1 MQSSKHKFLK
11 PLVSGMLTLAL
22 VLTCFSSNL
31 MTVGAASYR
40 DKINDLESKQ
50 QKVKEQIDS
59 LKSDISDQEAL
70 KSALQEDID
79 NVQAQIDI
87 YNDQLTEV
95 ESRLADIE
103 VQKAQKQADLEST
116 KQTFMTRLRA
126 MYVSGDNSMLN
137 VLLSANDFGD
147 FLYRDQ
153 LLSSV
158 TDHDNAIMEQLKSDI
173 SAVEELENQANAEKE
188 EISAIKAE
196 VDAKRQE
203 LGDRMKELNS
213 VISDLEG
220 QKSGLEDQ
228 LAEYSAAIDEFEAKI
243 QAEAAAAAAAANNN
257 KNNNSNSGSNS
268 SGSVISKPN
277 SSGWVWP
284 CPGFYYIS
292 SYVGPRWGRTHNGL
306 DIAGSNIYGQPIV
319 AARAGTVIDAGW
331 NSGGYGN
338 YVMINHGDGFIT
350 IYGHMS
356 SVASYTGQSVSAG
369 QVIGYVGNTGR
380 STGPHLHFEVRLNGS
395 VEDPL
400 DFVSR

>member
-1 MQSSKHKFLK
+1 MQSSKFNSNKSK
-11 PLVSGMLTLAL
+11 LVKTVVSFVVTLSL
-22 VLTCFSSNL
+22 VLTCFSANL
-31 MTVGAASYR
+31 LSAGAASYR
-40 DKINDLESKQ
+40 EKINELESKQ
-50 QKVKEQIDS
+50 AKVKEQINS
-59 LKSDISDQEAL
+59 LKSDIGDQEKL
-70 KSALQEDID
+70 KDALQDEID
-79 NVQAQIDI
+79 TVQAQIDV
-87 YNDQLTEV
+87 YNGQLTEV
-95 ESRLADIE
+95 ENRLSEIE
-103 VQKAQKQADLEST
+103 AQKEQKQNDLENT

-158 TDHDNAIMEQLKSDI
+158 TDHDNAIMEQLKADI
-173 SAVEELENQANAEKE
+173 KAVEELETQANEEKQ
-188 EISAIKAE
+188 EIQSIKSE
-196 VDAKRQE
+196 VDAKRAE
-203 LGDRMKELNS
+203 LGDRMKEMNA
-213 VISDLEG
+213 VISELEG

-228 LAEYSAAIDEFEAKI
+228 LDEYAAAIDEFEAKI
-243 QAEAAAAAAAANNN
+243 QAEAAAAA
-257 KNNNSNSGSNS
+257 KNNNSSASQSPSYSG
-268 SGSVISKPN
+268 GAKPN
-277 SSGWVWP
+277 AGGWVWP

-306 DIAGSNIYGQPIV
+306 DIAGGSIYGKPIV

-356 SVASYTGQSVSAG
+356 SVAAYNGQSVSAG
-369 QVIGYVGNTGR
+369 QVIGYVGNSGR

-400 DFVSR
+400 DYVSR

>member
-1 MQSSKHKFLK
+1 MQSSKLNSNKSK
-11 PLVSGMLTLAL
+11 LVKTVISFVVTLSL
-22 VLTCFSSNL
+22 VLTCFSANL
-31 MTVGAASYR
+31 LSAGAASYR
-40 DKINDLESKQ
+40 EKINELESKQ
-50 QKVKEQIDS
+50 AKVKEQINS
-59 LKSDISDQEAL
+59 LKSDIGDQEKL
-70 KSALQEDID
+70 KDALQDEI
-79 NVQAQIDI
+79 NTVQAQIDV
-87 YNDQLTEV
+87 YNGQLTEV
-95 ESRLADIE
+95 ENRLSEIE
-103 VQKAQKQADLEST
+103 AQKEQKQNDLENT

-158 TDHDNAIMEQLKSDI
+158 TDHDNAIMEQLKADI
-173 SAVEELENQANAEKE
+173 KAVEELEAQANEEKQ
-188 EISAIKAE
+188 EIQSIKSE
-196 VDAKRQE
+196 VDAKRAE
-203 LGDRMKELNS
+203 LGDRMKEMNA
-213 VISDLEG
+213 VISELEG

-228 LAEYSAAIDEFEAKI
+228 LDEYAAAIDEFEAKI
-243 QAEAAAAAAAANNN
+243 QAEAAAAA
-257 KNNNSNSGSNS
+257 KNNNSSASQSPSYSG
-268 SGSVISKPN
+268 GAKPN
-277 SSGWVWP
+277 AGGWVWP

-306 DIAGSNIYGQPIV
+306 DIAGGSIYGKPIV

-356 SVASYTGQSVSAG
+356 SVAAYNGQSVSAG
-369 QVIGYVGNTGR
+369 QVIGYVGNSGR

-400 DFVSR
+400 DYVSR

>member
-1 MQSSKHKFLK
+1 MQSSKLNSNKSK
-11 PLVSGMLTLAL
+11 LVKTVVSFVVTLSL
-22 VLTCFSSNL
+22 VLSCFSANL
-31 MTVGAASYR
+31 LSAGAASYR
-40 DKINDLESKQ
+40 EKINELESKQ
-50 QKVKEQIDS
+50 AKVKEQISS
-59 LKSDISDQEAL
+59 LKSDISDQEKL
-70 KSALQEDID
+70 KDALQDEID
-79 NVQAQIDI
+79 TVQAQIDV
-87 YNDQLTEV
+87 YNGQLTEV
-95 ESRLADIE
+95 ENRLSEIE
-103 VQKAQKQADLEST
+103 AQKEQKQNDLENT

-158 TDHDNAIMEQLKSDI
+158 TDHDNAIMEQLKADI
-173 SAVEELENQANAEKE
+173 KAVEELETQANEEKQ
-188 EISAIKAE
+188 EIQSIKSE
-196 VDAKRQE
+196 VDAKRAE
-203 LGDRMKELNS
+203 LGDRMKEMDA
-213 VISDLEG
+213 VISELEG

-228 LAEYSAAIDEFEAKI
+228 LDEYAAAIDEFEAKI
-243 QAEAAAAAAAANNN
+243 QAEAAAAA
-257 KNNNSNSGSNS
+257 KKNS
-268 SGSVISKPN
+268 SSASQSPSYSGGAKPN
-277 SSGWVWP
+277 AGGWVWP

-306 DIAGSNIYGQPIV
+306 DIAGGSIYGKPIV

-356 SVASYTGQSVSAG
+356 SVAASNGQSVSAG
-369 QVIGYVGNTGR
+369 QVIGYVGNSGR

-400 DFVSR
+400 DYVSR

>member
-1 MQSSKHKFLK
+1 MQSSKLNSNKSK
-11 PLVSGMLTLAL
+11 LVKTVVSFVVTLSL
-22 VLTCFSSNL
+22 VLTCFSANL
-31 MTVGAASYR
+31 LSAGAASYR
-40 DKINDLESKQ
+40 EKINELESKQ
-50 QKVKEQIDS
+50 AKVKEQINS
-59 LKSDISDQEAL
+59 LKSDIGDQEKL
-70 KSALQEDID
+70 KDALQDEI
-79 NVQAQIDI
+79 NTVQAQIDV
-87 YNDQLTEV
+87 YNGQLTEV
-95 ESRLADIE
+95 ENRLSEIE
-103 VQKAQKQADLEST
+103 AQKEQKQNDLENT
-116 KQTFMTRLRA
+116 KQTFLTRLRA

-158 TDHDNAIMEQLKSDI
+158 TDHDNAIMEQLKADI
-173 SAVEELENQANAEKE
+173 KAVEELETQANEEKQ
-188 EISAIKAE
+188 EIQSIKSE
-196 VDAKRQE
+196 VDAKRAE
-203 LGDRMKELNS
+203 LGDRMKEMNA
-213 VISDLEG
+213 VISELEG

-228 LAEYSAAIDEFEAKI
+228 LDEYAAAIDEFEAKI
-243 QAEAAAAAAAANNN
+243 QAEAAAAA
-257 KNNNSNSGSNS
+257 KNNNSSASQSPSYSG
-268 SGSVISKPN
+268 GAKPN
-277 SSGWVWP
+277 AGGWVWP

-306 DIAGSNIYGQPIV
+306 DIAGGSIYGKPIV

-356 SVASYTGQSVSAG
+356 SVAAYNGQSVSAG
-369 QVIGYVGNTGR
+369 QVIGYVGNSGR

-400 DFVSR
+400 DYVSR

>member
-1 MQSSKHKFLK
+1 MQSSKLNSNKSK
-11 PLVSGMLTLAL
+11 LVKTVVSLVVTLSL
-22 VLTCFSSNL
+22 VLTCFSANFLSA
-31 MTVGAASYR
+31 GAASYR
-40 DKINDLESKQ
+40 EKINELESKQ
-50 QKVKEQIDS
+50 AKVKEQINS
-59 LKSDISDQEAL
+59 LKSDIGDQEKL
-70 KSALQEDID
+70 KDALQDEID
-79 NVQAQIDI
+79 TVQAQIDV
-87 YNDQLTEV
+87 YNGQLTEV
-95 ESRLADIE
+95 ENRLSEIE
-103 VQKAQKQADLEST
+103 AQKEQKQNDLENT

-158 TDHDNAIMEQLKSDI
+158 TDHDNAIMEQLKADI
-173 SAVEELENQANAEKE
+173 KAVEELETQANEEKQ
-188 EISAIKAE
+188 EIQSIKSE
-196 VDAKRQE
+196 VDAKRAE
-203 LGDRMKELNS
+203 LGDRMKEMNA
-213 VISDLEG
+213 VISELEG

-228 LAEYSAAIDEFEAKI
+228 LDEYAAAIDEFEAKI
-243 QAEAAAAAAAANNN
+243 QAEAAAAA
-257 KNNNSNSGSNS
+257 KNNNSSASQSPSYSG
-268 SGSVISKPN
+268 GAKPN
-277 SSGWVWP
+277 AGGWVWP

-306 DIAGSNIYGQPIV
+306 DIAGGSIYGKPIV

-356 SVASYTGQSVSAG
+356 SVAAYNGQSVSAG
-369 QVIGYVGNTGR
+369 QVIGYVGNSGR

-400 DFVSR
+400 DYVSR

>member
-1 MQSSKHKFLK
+1 MQSSKLNSNKSK
-11 PLVSGMLTLAL
+11 LVKTVVSFVVTLSLA
-22 VLTCFSSNL
+22 LTCFSANL
-31 MTVGAASYR
+31 LSAGAASYR
-40 DKINDLESKQ
+40 EKINELESKQ
-50 QKVKEQIDS
+50 AKVKEQISS
-59 LKSDISDQEAL
+59 LKSDISDQEKL
-70 KSALQEDID
+70 KDALQDEID
-79 NVQAQIDI
+79 TVQAQIDV
-87 YNDQLTEV
+87 YNGQLTEV
-95 ESRLADIE
+95 ENRLSEIE
-103 VQKAQKQADLEST
+103 AQKEQKQNDLENT

-158 TDHDNAIMEQLKSDI
+158 TDHDNAIMEQLKADI
-173 SAVEELENQANAEKE
+173 KAVEELETQANEEKQ
-188 EISAIKAE
+188 EIQSIKSE
-196 VDAKRQE
+196 VDAKRAE
-203 LGDRMKELNS
+203 LGDRMKEMNA
-213 VISDLEG
+213 VISELEG

-228 LAEYSAAIDEFEAKI
+228 LDEYAAAIDEFEAKI
-243 QAEAAAAAAAANNN
+243 QAEAAAAA
-257 KNNNSNSGSNS
+257 KKNS
-268 SGSVISKPN
+268 SSASQSPSYSGGAKPN
-277 SSGWVWP
+277 AGGWVWP

-306 DIAGSNIYGQPIV
+306 DIAGGSIYGKPIV

-356 SVASYTGQSVSAG
+356 SVAASNGQSVSAG
-369 QVIGYVGNTGR
+369 QVIGYVGNSGR

-400 DFVSR
+400 DYVSR

>member
-1 MQSSKHKFLK
+1 MQSSKLNSNKSK
-11 PLVSGMLTLAL
+11 LVKTVVSFVVTLSL
-22 VLTCFSSNL
+22 VLTCFSANFLSA
-31 MTVGAASYR
+31 GAASYR
-40 DKINDLESKQ
+40 EKINELESKQ
-50 QKVKEQIDS
+50 AKVKEQISS
-59 LKSDISDQEAL
+59 LKSDISDQEKL
-70 KSALQEDID
+70 KDALQDEID
-79 NVQAQIDI
+79 TVQAQIDV
-87 YNDQLTEV
+87 YNGQLTEV
-95 ESRLADIE
+95 ENRLSEIE
-103 VQKAQKQADLEST
+103 AQKEQKQNDLENT

-158 TDHDNAIMEQLKSDI
+158 TDHDNAIMEQLKADI
-173 SAVEELENQANAEKE
+173 KAVEELETQANEEKQ
-188 EISAIKAE
+188 EIQSIKSE
-196 VDAKRQE
+196 VDAKRAE
-203 LGDRMKELNS
+203 LGDRMKEMNA
-213 VISDLEG
+213 VISELEG

-228 LAEYSAAIDEFEAKI
+228 LDEYAAAIDEFEAKI
-243 QAEAAAAAAAANNN
+243 QAEAAAAA
-257 KNNNSNSGSNS
+257 KNNNSSASQSPSYSG
-268 SGSVISKPN
+268 GAKPN
-277 SSGWVWP
+277 AGGWVWP

-306 DIAGSNIYGQPIV
+306 DIAGGSIYGKPIV

-338 YVMINHGDGFIT
+338 YVMINQGDGFIT

-356 SVASYTGQSVSAG
+356 SVAASNGQSVSAG
-369 QVIGYVGNTGR
+369 QVIGYVGNSGR

-400 DFVSR
+400 DYVSR

>member
-1 MQSSKHKFLK
+1 MQSSKLNSNKSK
-11 PLVSGMLTLAL
+11 LVKTVVSFVVTLSL
-22 VLTCFSSNL
+22 VLTCFSANL
-31 MTVGAASYR
+31 LSAGAASYR
-40 DKINDLESKQ
+40 EKINELESKQ
-50 QKVKEQIDS
+50 AKVKEQISS
-59 LKSDISDQEAL
+59 LKSDISDQEKL
-70 KSALQEDID
+70 KDALQDEID
-79 NVQAQIDI
+79 TVQAQIDV
-87 YNDQLTEV
+87 YNGQLTEV
-95 ESRLADIE
+95 ENRLSEIE
-103 VQKAQKQADLEST
+103 AQKEQKQNDLENT

-158 TDHDNAIMEQLKSDI
+158 TDHDNAIMEQLKADI
-173 SAVEELENQANAEKE
+173 KAVEELETQANEEKQ
-188 EISAIKAE
+188 EIQSIKSE
-196 VDAKRQE
+196 VDAKRAE
-203 LGDRMKELNS
+203 LGDRMKEMNA
-213 VISDLEG
+213 VISELEG

-228 LAEYSAAIDEFEAKI
+228 LDEYAAAIDEFEAKI
-243 QAEAAAAAAAANNN
+243 QAEAAAVA
-257 KNNNSNSGSNS
+257 KKNS
-268 SGSVISKPN
+268 SSASQSPSYSGGAKPN
-277 SSGWVWP
+277 AGGWVWP

-306 DIAGSNIYGQPIV
+306 DIAGGSIYGKPIV

-356 SVASYTGQSVSAG
+356 SVAASNGQSVSAG
-369 QVIGYVGNTGR
+369 QVIGYVGNSGR

-400 DFVSR
+400 DYVSR

>member
-1 MQSSKHKFLK
+1 MQSSKLNSNKSK
-11 PLVSGMLTLAL
+11 LVKTVVSFVVTLSL
-22 VLTCFSSNL
+22 VLTCFSANL
-31 MTVGAASYR
+31 LSAGAASYR
-40 DKINDLESKQ
+40 EKINELESKQ
-50 QKVKEQIDS
+50 AKVKEQINS
-59 LKSDISDQEAL
+59 LKSDIGDQEKL
-70 KSALQEDID
+70 KDALQDEI
-79 NVQAQIDI
+79 NTVQAQIDV
-87 YNDQLTEV
+87 YNGQLTEV
-95 ESRLADIE
+95 ENRLSEIE
-103 VQKAQKQADLEST
+103 AQKEQKQNDLENT

-158 TDHDNAIMEQLKSDI
+158 TDHDNAIMEQLKADI
-173 SAVEELENQANAEKE
+173 KAVEELEAQANEEKQ
-188 EISAIKAE
+188 EIQSIKSE
-196 VDAKRQE
+196 VDAKRAE
-203 LGDRMKELNS
+203 LGDRMKEMNA
-213 VISDLEG
+213 VISELEG

-228 LAEYSAAIDEFEAKI
+228 LDEYAAAIDEFEAKI
-243 QAEAAAAAAAANNN
+243 QAEAAAAA
-257 KNNNSNSGSNS
+257 KNNNSSASQSPSYSG
-268 SGSVISKPN
+268 GAKPN
-277 SSGWVWP
+277 AGGWVWP

-306 DIAGSNIYGQPIV
+306 DIAGGSIYGKPIV

-356 SVASYTGQSVSAG
+356 SVAAYNGQSVSAG
-369 QVIGYVGNTGR
+369 QVIGYVGNSGR

-400 DFVSR
+400 DYVSR

>member
-1 MQSSKHKFLK
+1 MQSSKLNSNKSK
-11 PLVSGMLTLAL
+11 LVKTVVSFVVTLSL
-22 VLTCFSSNL
+22 VLTCFSANL
-31 MTVGAASYR
+31 LSAGAASYR
-40 DKINDLESKQ
+40 EKINELESKQ
-50 QKVKEQIDS
+50 AKVKEQISS
-59 LKSDISDQEAL
+59 LKSDISDQEKL
-70 KSALQEDID
+70 KDALQDEID
-79 NVQAQIDI
+79 TVQAQIDV
-87 YNDQLTEV
+87 YNGQLTEV
-95 ESRLADIE
+95 ENRLSEIE
-103 VQKAQKQADLEST
+103 AQKEQKQNDLENT

-158 TDHDNAIMEQLKSDI
+158 TDHDNAIMEQLKADI
-173 SAVEELENQANAEKE
+173 KAVEELETQANEEKQ
-188 EISAIKAE
+188 EIQSIKSE
-196 VDAKRQE
+196 VDAKRAE
-203 LGDRMKELNS
+203 LGDRMKEMNA
-213 VISDLEG
+213 VISELEG
-220 QKSGLEDQ
+220 QKLGLEDQ
-228 LAEYSAAIDEFEAKI
+228 LDEYAAAIDEFEAKI
-243 QAEAAAAAAAANNN
+243 QAEAAAA
-257 KNNNSNSGSNS
+257 KKNS
-268 SGSVISKPN
+268 SSASQSPSYSGGAKPN
-277 SSGWVWP
+277 AGGWVWP

-306 DIAGSNIYGQPIV
+306 DIAGGSIYGKPIV

-356 SVASYTGQSVSAG
+356 SVAASNGQSVSAG
-369 QVIGYVGNTGR
+369 QVIGYVGNSGR

-400 DFVSR
+400 DYVSR

>member
-1 MQSSKHKFLK
+1 MQSSKLNSNKSK
-11 PLVSGMLTLAL
+11 LVKTVVSFVVTLSL
-22 VLTCFSSNL
+22 VLTCFSANL
-31 MTVGAASYR
+31 LSAGAASYR
-40 DKINDLESKQ
+40 EKINELESKQ
-50 QKVKEQIDS
+50 AKVKEQISS
-59 LKSDISDQEAL
+59 LKSDISDQEKL
-70 KSALQEDID
+70 KDALQDEID
-79 NVQAQIDI
+79 TVQAQIDV
-87 YNDQLTEV
+87 YNGQLTEV
-95 ESRLADIE
+95 ENRLSEIE
-103 VQKAQKQADLEST
+103 AQKEQKQNDLENT

-158 TDHDNAIMEQLKSDI
+158 TDHDNAIMEQLKADI
-173 SAVEELENQANAEKE
+173 KAVEELETQANEEKQ
-188 EISAIKAE
+188 EIQSIKSE
-196 VDAKRQE
+196 VDAKRAE
-203 LGDRMKELNS
+203 LGDRMKEMDA
-213 VISDLEG
+213 VISELEG

-228 LAEYSAAIDEFEAKI
+228 LDEYAAAIDEFEAKI
-243 QAEAAAAAAAANNN
+243 QAEAAAAA
-257 KNNNSNSGSNS
+257 KKNS
-268 SGSVISKPN
+268 SSASQSPSYSGGAKPN
-277 SSGWVWP
+277 AGGWVWP

-306 DIAGSNIYGQPIV
+306 DIAGGSIYGKPIV

-356 SVASYTGQSVSAG
+356 SVAASNGQSVSAG
-369 QVIGYVGNTGR
+369 QVIGYVGNSGR

-400 DFVSR
+400 DYVSR

>member
-1 MQSSKHKFLK
+1 MQSSKLNSNKSK
-11 PLVSGMLTLAL
+11 LVKTVVSFVVTLSL
-22 VLTCFSSNL
+22 VLTCFSANL
-31 MTVGAASYR
+31 LSAGAASYR
-40 DKINDLESKQ
+40 EKINELESKQ
-50 QKVKEQIDS
+50 AKVKEQISS
-59 LKSDISDQEAL
+59 LKSDISDQEKL
-70 KSALQEDID
+70 KDALQDEID
-79 NVQAQIDI
+79 TVQAQIDV
-87 YNDQLTEV
+87 YNGQLTEV
-95 ESRLADIE
+95 ENRLSEIE
-103 VQKAQKQADLEST
+103 AQKEQKQNDLENT

-158 TDHDNAIMEQLKSDI
+158 TDHDNAIMEQLKADI
-173 SAVEELENQANAEKE
+173 KAVEELETQANEEKQ
-188 EISAIKAE
+188 EIQSIKSE
-196 VDAKRQE
+196 VDAKRAE
-203 LGDRMKELNS
+203 LGDRMKEMNA

-228 LAEYSAAIDEFEAKI
+228 LDEYAAAIDEFEAKI
-243 QAEAAAAAAAANNN
+243 QAEAAAVA
-257 KNNNSNSGSNS
+257 KKNS
-268 SGSVISKPN
+268 SSASQSPSYSGGATPN
-277 SSGWVWP
+277 AGGWVWP

-306 DIAGSNIYGQPIV
+306 DIAGGSIYGKPIV

-356 SVASYTGQSVSAG
+356 SVAASNGQSVSAG
-369 QVIGYVGNTGR
+369 QVIGYVGNSGR

-400 DFVSR
+400 DYVSR

>member
-1 MQSSKHKFLK
+1 
-11 PLVSGMLTLAL
+11 
-22 VLTCFSSNL
+22 
-31 MTVGAASYR
+31 
-40 DKINDLESKQ
+40 
-50 QKVKEQIDS
+50 
-59 LKSDISDQEAL
+59 
-70 KSALQEDID
+70 
-79 NVQAQIDI
+79 
-87 YNDQLTEV
+87 
-95 ESRLADIE
+95 
-103 VQKAQKQADLEST
+103 
-116 KQTFMTRLRA
+116 MTRLRA

-158 TDHDNAIMEQLKSDI
+158 TDHDNAIMEQLKADI
-173 SAVEELENQANAEKE
+173 KAVEELETQANEEKQ
-188 EISAIKAE
+188 EIQSIKSE
-196 VDAKRQE
+196 VDAKRAE
-203 LGDRMKELNS
+203 LGDRMKEMNA
-213 VISDLEG
+213 VISELEG

-228 LAEYSAAIDEFEAKI
+228 LDEYAAAIDEFEAKI
-243 QAEAAAAAAAANNN
+243 QAEAAAAA
-257 KNNNSNSGSNS
+257 KNNNSSASQSPSYSG
-268 SGSVISKPN
+268 GAKPN
-277 SSGWVWP
+277 AGGWVWP

-306 DIAGSNIYGQPIV
+306 DIAGGSIYGKPIV

-356 SVASYTGQSVSAG
+356 SVAAYNGQSVSAG
-369 QVIGYVGNTGR
+369 QVIGYVGNSGR

-400 DFVSR
+400 DYVSR

>member
-1 MQSSKHKFLK
+1 MQSSKLNSNKSK
-11 PLVSGMLTLAL
+11 LVKTVVSFVVTLSL
-22 VLTCFSSNL
+22 VLTCFSANL
-31 MTVGAASYR
+31 LSAGAASYR
-40 DKINDLESKQ
+40 EKINELESKQ
-50 QKVKEQIDS
+50 AKVKEQISS
-59 LKSDISDQEAL
+59 LKSDISDQEKL
-70 KSALQEDID
+70 KDALQDEID
-79 NVQAQIDI
+79 TVQAQIDV
-87 YNDQLTEV
+87 YNGQLTEV
-95 ESRLADIE
+95 ENRLSEIE
-103 VQKAQKQADLEST
+103 AQKEQKQNDLENT

-158 TDHDNAIMEQLKSDI
+158 TDHDNAIMEQLKADI
-173 SAVEELENQANAEKE
+173 KAVEELETQANEEKQ
-188 EISAIKAE
+188 EIQSIKSE
-196 VDAKRQE
+196 VDAKRAE
-203 LGDRMKELNS
+203 LGDRMKEMNA
-213 VISDLEG
+213 VISELEG

-228 LAEYSAAIDEFEAKI
+228 LDEYAAAIDEFEAKI
-243 QAEAAAAAAAANNN
+243 QAEAA
-257 KNNNSNSGSNS
+257 KNNSSASQSPSYSG
-268 SGSVISKPN
+268 GAKPN
-277 SSGWVWP
+277 AGGWVWP

-306 DIAGSNIYGQPIV
+306 DIAGGSIYGKPIV

-356 SVASYTGQSVSAG
+356 SVAASNGQSVSAG
-369 QVIGYVGNTGR
+369 QVIGYVGNSGR

-400 DFVSR
+400 DYVSR

>member
-1 MQSSKHKFLK
+1 MQSSKLNSNKSK
-11 PLVSGMLTLAL
+11 LVKTVVSFVVTLSL
-22 VLTCFSSNL
+22 VLTCFSANL
-31 MTVGAASYR
+31 LSAGAASYR
-40 DKINDLESKQ
+40 EKINELESKQ
-50 QKVKEQIDS
+50 AKVKEQINS
-59 LKSDISDQEAL
+59 LKSDIGDQEKL
-70 KSALQEDID
+70 KDALQDEID
-79 NVQAQIDI
+79 TVQAQIDV
-87 YNDQLTEV
+87 YNGQLTEV
-95 ESRLADIE
+95 ENRLSEIE
-103 VQKAQKQADLEST
+103 AQKEQKQNDLENT

-158 TDHDNAIMEQLKSDI
+158 TDHDNAIMEQLKADI
-173 SAVEELENQANAEKE
+173 KAVEELEAQANEEKQ
-188 EISAIKAE
+188 EIQSIKSE
-196 VDAKRQE
+196 VDAKRAE
-203 LGDRMKELNS
+203 LGDRMKEMNA
-213 VISDLEG
+213 VISELEG

-228 LAEYSAAIDEFEAKI
+228 LDEYAAAIDEFEAKI
-243 QAEAAAAAAAANNN
+243 QAEAAAAA
-257 KNNNSNSGSNS
+257 KNNNSSASQSPSYSG
-268 SGSVISKPN
+268 GAKPN
-277 SSGWVWP
+277 AGGWVWP

-306 DIAGSNIYGQPIV
+306 DIAGGSIYGKPIV

-356 SVASYTGQSVSAG
+356 SVAAYNGQSVSAG
-369 QVIGYVGNTGR
+369 QVIGYVGNSGR

-400 DFVSR
+400 DYVSR

>member
-1 MQSSKHKFLK
+1 MQSSKLNSNKSK
-11 PLVSGMLTLAL
+11 LVKTVVSFVVTLSL
-22 VLTCFSSNL
+22 VLTCFSANL
-31 MTVGAASYR
+31 LSAGAASYR
-40 DKINDLESKQ
+40 EKINELESKQ
-50 QKVKEQIDS
+50 AKVKEQISS
-59 LKSDISDQEAL
+59 LKSDISDQEKL
-70 KSALQEDID
+70 KDALQDEID
-79 NVQAQIDI
+79 TVQAQIDV
-87 YNDQLTEV
+87 YNGQLTEV
-95 ESRLADIE
+95 ENRLSEIE
-103 VQKAQKQADLEST
+103 AQKEQKQNDLENT

-158 TDHDNAIMEQLKSDI
+158 TDHDNAIMEQLKADI
-173 SAVEELENQANAEKE
+173 KAVEELETQANEEKQ
-188 EISAIKAE
+188 EIQSIKSE
-196 VDAKRQE
+196 VDAKRAE
-203 LGDRMKELNS
+203 LGDRMKEMNA
-213 VISDLEG
+213 VISELEG

-228 LAEYSAAIDEFEAKI
+228 LDEYAAAIDEFEAKI
-243 QAEAAAAAAAANNN
+243 QAEAAAAA
-257 KNNNSNSGSNS
+257 KNNNSSASQSPSYSG
-268 SGSVISKPN
+268 GAKPN
-277 SSGWVWP
+277 AGGWVWP

-306 DIAGSNIYGQPIV
+306 DIAGGSIYGKPIV

-356 SVASYTGQSVSAG
+356 SVAASNGQSVSAG
-369 QVIGYVGNTGR
+369 QVIGYVGNSGR

-400 DFVSR
+400 DYVSR

>member
-1 MQSSKHKFLK
+1 MQSSKLNSNKSK
-11 PLVSGMLTLAL
+11 LVKTVVSFVVTLSL
-22 VLTCFSSNL
+22 VLTCFSANFLSA
-31 MTVGAASYR
+31 GAASYR
-40 DKINDLESKQ
+40 EKINELESKQ
-50 QKVKEQIDS
+50 AKVKEQINS
-59 LKSDISDQEAL
+59 LKSDIGDQEKL
-70 KSALQEDID
+70 KDALQDEID
-79 NVQAQIDI
+79 TVQAQIDV
-87 YNDQLTEV
+87 YNGQLTEV
-95 ESRLADIE
+95 ENRLSEIE
-103 VQKAQKQADLEST
+103 AQKEQKQKDLENT

-158 TDHDNAIMEQLKSDI
+158 TDHDNAIMEQLKADI
-173 SAVEELENQANAEKE
+173 KAVEELETQANEEKQ
-188 EISAIKAE
+188 EIQSIKSE
-196 VDAKRQE
+196 VDAKRAE
-203 LGDRMKELNS
+203 LGDRMKEMNA
-213 VISDLEG
+213 VISELEG

-228 LAEYSAAIDEFEAKI
+228 LDEYAAAIDEFEAKI
-243 QAEAAAAAAAANNN
+243 QAEAAAAA
-257 KNNNSNSGSNS
+257 KNNNSSASQSPSYSG
-268 SGSVISKPN
+268 GAKPN
-277 SSGWVWP
+277 AGGWVWP

-306 DIAGSNIYGQPIV
+306 DIAGGSIYGKPIV

-356 SVASYTGQSVSAG
+356 SVAAYNGQSVSAG
-369 QVIGYVGNTGR
+369 QVIGYVGNSGR

-400 DFVSR
+400 DYVSR

>member
-1 MQSSKHKFLK
+1 MQSSKLNSNKSK
-11 PLVSGMLTLAL
+11 LVKTVVSFVVTLSL
-22 VLTCFSSNL
+22 VLSCFSANL
-31 MTVGAASYR
+31 LSAGAASYR
-40 DKINDLESKQ
+40 EKINELESKQ
-50 QKVKEQIDS
+50 AKVKEQISS
-59 LKSDISDQEAL
+59 LKSDISDQEKL
-70 KSALQEDID
+70 KDARQDEID
-79 NVQAQIDI
+79 TVQAQIDV
-87 YNDQLTEV
+87 YNGQLTEV
-95 ESRLADIE
+95 ENRLSEIE
-103 VQKAQKQADLEST
+103 AQKEQKQNDLENT

-158 TDHDNAIMEQLKSDI
+158 TDHDNAIMDQLKADI
-173 SAVEELENQANAEKE
+173 KAVEELETQANEEKQ
-188 EISAIKAE
+188 EIQSIKSE
-196 VDAKRQE
+196 VDAKRAE
-203 LGDRMKELNS
+203 LGDRMKEMNA
-213 VISDLEG
+213 VISELEG

-228 LAEYSAAIDEFEAKI
+228 LDEYAAAIDEFEAKI
-243 QAEAAAAAAAANNN
+243 QAEAAAAA
-257 KNNNSNSGSNS
+257 KKNS
-268 SGSVISKPN
+268 SSASQSPSYSGGAKPN
-277 SSGWVWP
+277 AGGWVWP

-306 DIAGSNIYGQPIV
+306 DIAGGSIYGKPIV

-356 SVASYTGQSVSAG
+356 SVAASNGQSVSAG
-369 QVIGYVGNTGR
+369 QVIGYVGNSGR

-400 DFVSR
+400 DYVSR

>member
-1 MQSSKHKFLK
+1 MQSSKLNSNKSK
-11 PLVSGMLTLAL
+11 LVKTVVSFVVTLSL
-22 VLTCFSSNL
+22 VLTCFSANL
-31 MTVGAASYR
+31 LSAGAASYR
-40 DKINDLESKQ
+40 EKINELESKQ
-50 QKVKEQIDS
+50 AKVKEQISS
-59 LKSDISDQEAL
+59 LKSDISDQEKL
-70 KSALQEDID
+70 KDALQDEI
-79 NVQAQIDI
+79 NTVQAQIDV
-87 YNDQLTEV
+87 YNGQLTEV
-95 ESRLADIE
+95 ENRLSEIE
-103 VQKAQKQADLEST
+103 AQKEQKQNDLENT

-158 TDHDNAIMEQLKSDI
+158 TDHDNAIMEQLKADI
-173 SAVEELENQANAEKE
+173 KAVEELETQANEEKQ
-188 EISAIKAE
+188 EIQSIKSE
-196 VDAKRQE
+196 VDAKRAE
-203 LGDRMKELNS
+203 LGDRMKEMNA
-213 VISDLEG
+213 VISELEG

-228 LAEYSAAIDEFEAKI
+228 LDEYAAAIDEFEAKI
-243 QAEAAAAAAAANNN
+243 QAEAAAAA
-257 KNNNSNSGSNS
+257 KKNS
-268 SGSVISKPN
+268 SSASQSPSYSGGAKPN
-277 SSGWVWP
+277 AGGWVWP

-306 DIAGSNIYGQPIV
+306 DIAGGSIYGKPIV

-356 SVASYTGQSVSAG
+356 SVAASNGQSVSAG

-400 DFVSR
+400 DYVSR

>member
-1 MQSSKHKFLK
+1 MQSSKLNSNKSK
-11 PLVSGMLTLAL
+11 LVKTVVSFVVTLSL
-22 VLTCFSSNL
+22 VLTCFSANL
-31 MTVGAASYR
+31 LSAGAASYR
-40 DKINDLESKQ
+40 EKINELESKQ
-50 QKVKEQIDS
+50 AKVKEQINS
-59 LKSDISDQEAL
+59 LKSDIGDQEKL
-70 KSALQEDID
+70 KDALQDEID
-79 NVQAQIDI
+79 TVQAQIDV
-87 YNDQLTEV
+87 YNGQLTEV
-95 ESRLADIE
+95 ENRLSEIE
-103 VQKAQKQADLEST
+103 AQKEQKQNDLENT

-158 TDHDNAIMEQLKSDI
+158 TDHDNAIMEQLKADI
-173 SAVEELENQANAEKE
+173 TAVEDLEAQANEEKQ
-188 EISAIKAE
+188 EIQSIKSE
-196 VDAKRQE
+196 VDAKRAE
-203 LGDRMKELNS
+203 LGDRMKEMNA
-213 VISDLEG
+213 VISELEG

-228 LAEYSAAIDEFEAKI
+228 LDEYAAAIDEFEAKI
-243 QAEAAAAAAAANNN
+243 QAEAAAAA
-257 KNNNSNSGSNS
+257 KNNNSSASQSPSYSG
-268 SGSVISKPN
+268 GAKPN
-277 SSGWVWP
+277 AGGWVWP

-306 DIAGSNIYGQPIV
+306 DIAGGSIYGKPIV

-356 SVASYTGQSVSAG
+356 SVAAYNGQSVSAG
-369 QVIGYVGNTGR
+369 QVIGYVGNSGR

-400 DFVSR
+400 DYVSR

>member
-1 MQSSKHKFLK
+1 MQSSKLNSNKSK
-11 PLVSGMLTLAL
+11 LVKTVVSFVVTLSL
-22 VLTCFSSNL
+22 VLTCFSANL
-31 MTVGAASYR
+31 LSAGAASYR
-40 DKINDLESKQ
+40 EKINELESKQ
-50 QKVKEQIDS
+50 AKVKEQISS
-59 LKSDISDQEAL
+59 LKSDISDQEKL
-70 KSALQEDID
+70 KDALQDEID
-79 NVQAQIDI
+79 TVQAQIDV
-87 YNDQLTEV
+87 YNGQLTEV
-95 ESRLADIE
+95 ENRLSEIE
-103 VQKAQKQADLEST
+103 AQKEQKQNDLENT

-158 TDHDNAIMEQLKSDI
+158 TDHDNAIMEQLKADI
-173 SAVEELENQANAEKE
+173 KAVEELETQANEEKQ
-188 EISAIKAE
+188 EIQSIKSE
-196 VDAKRQE
+196 VDAKRAE
-203 LGDRMKELNS
+203 LGDRMKEMNA
-213 VISDLEG
+213 VISELEG

-228 LAEYSAAIDEFEAKI
+228 LDEYAAAIDEFEAKI
-243 QAEAAAAAAAANNN
+243 QAEAAAAA
-257 KNNNSNSGSNS
+257 KKNS
-268 SGSVISKPN
+268 SSASQNPSYSGGAKPN
-277 SSGWVWP
+277 AGGWVWP

-306 DIAGSNIYGQPIV
+306 DIAGGSIYGKPIV

-356 SVASYTGQSVSAG
+356 SVAASNGQSVSAG
-369 QVIGYVGNTGR
+369 QVIGYVGNSGR

-400 DFVSR
+400 DYVSR

>member
-1 MQSSKHKFLK
+1 M
-11 PLVSGMLTLAL
+11 
-22 VLTCFSSNL
+22 LTCFSANL
-31 MTVGAASYR
+31 LSAGAASYR
-40 DKINDLESKQ
+40 EKINELESKQ
-50 QKVKEQIDS
+50 AKVKEQISS
-59 LKSDISDQEAL
+59 LKSDISDQEKL
-70 KSALQEDID
+70 KDALQDEID
-79 NVQAQIDI
+79 TVQAQIDV
-87 YNDQLTEV
+87 YNGQLTEV
-95 ESRLADIE
+95 ENRLSEIE
-103 VQKAQKQADLEST
+103 AQKEQKQNDLENT

-158 TDHDNAIMEQLKSDI
+158 TDHDNAIMEQLKADI
-173 SAVEELENQANAEKE
+173 KAVEELETQANEEKQ
-188 EISAIKAE
+188 EIQSIKSE
-196 VDAKRQE
+196 VDAKRAE
-203 LGDRMKELNS
+203 LGDRMKEMNA
-213 VISDLEG
+213 VISELEG

-228 LAEYSAAIDEFEAKI
+228 LDEYAAAIDEFEAKI
-243 QAEAAAAAAAANNN
+243 QAEAAAAA
-257 KNNNSNSGSNS
+257 KKNS
-268 SGSVISKPN
+268 SSASQSPSYSGGAKPN
-277 SSGWVWP
+277 AGGWVWP

-306 DIAGSNIYGQPIV
+306 DIAGGSIYGKPIV

-356 SVASYTGQSVSAG
+356 SVAASNGQSVSAG
-369 QVIGYVGNTGR
+369 QVIGYVGNSGR

-400 DFVSR
+400 DYVSR

>member
-1 MQSSKHKFLK
+1 MQSSKLNSNKSK
-11 PLVSGMLTLAL
+11 LVKTVVSFVVTLSL
-22 VLTCFSSNL
+22 VLTCFSANL
-31 MTVGAASYR
+31 LSAGAASYR
-40 DKINDLESKQ
+40 EKINELESKQ
-50 QKVKEQIDS
+50 AKVKEQISS
-59 LKSDISDQEAL
+59 LKSDISDQEKL
-70 KSALQEDID
+70 KDALQDEID
-79 NVQAQIDI
+79 TVQAQIDV
-87 YNDQLTEV
+87 YNGQLTEV
-95 ESRLADIE
+95 ENRLSEIE
-103 VQKAQKQADLEST
+103 AQKEQKQNDLENT

-158 TDHDNAIMEQLKSDI
+158 TDHDNAIMEQLKADI
-173 SAVEELENQANAEKE
+173 KAVEELETRANEEKQ
-188 EISAIKAE
+188 EIQSIKSE
-196 VDAKRQE
+196 VDAKRAE
-203 LGDRMKELNS
+203 LGDRMKEMNA
-213 VISDLEG
+213 VISELEG

-228 LAEYSAAIDEFEAKI
+228 LDEYAAAIDEFEAKI
-243 QAEAAAAAAAANNN
+243 QAEAAAAA
-257 KNNNSNSGSNS
+257 KKNS
-268 SGSVISKPN
+268 SSASQSPSYSGGAKPN
-277 SSGWVWP
+277 AGGWVWP

-306 DIAGSNIYGQPIV
+306 DIAGGSIYGKPIV

-356 SVASYTGQSVSAG
+356 SVAASNGQSVSAG

-400 DFVSR
+400 DYVSR

>member
-1 MQSSKHKFLK
+1 MQSSKLNSNKSK
-11 PLVSGMLTLAL
+11 LVKTVVSFVVTLSL
-22 VLTCFSSNL
+22 VLTCFSANL
-31 MTVGAASYR
+31 LSAGAASYR
-40 DKINDLESKQ
+40 EKINELESKQ
-50 QKVKEQIDS
+50 AKVKEQISS
-59 LKSDISDQEAL
+59 LKSDISDQEKL
-70 KSALQEDID
+70 KDALQDEID
-79 NVQAQIDI
+79 TVQAQIDV

-95 ESRLADIE
+95 ENRLSEIE
-103 VQKAQKQADLEST
+103 AQKEQKQNDLENT

-158 TDHDNAIMEQLKSDI
+158 TDHDNAIMEQLKADI
-173 SAVEELENQANAEKE
+173 KAVEELETQANEEKQ
-188 EISAIKAE
+188 EIQSIKSE
-196 VDAKRQE
+196 VDAKRAE
-203 LGDRMKELNS
+203 LGDRMKEMNA
-213 VISDLEG
+213 VISELEG

-228 LAEYSAAIDEFEAKI
+228 LDEYAAAIDEFEAKI
-243 QAEAAAAAAAANNN
+243 QAEAAAA
-257 KNNNSNSGSNS
+257 KKNS
-268 SGSVISKPN
+268 SSASQSPSYSGGAKPN
-277 SSGWVWP
+277 AGGWVWP

-306 DIAGSNIYGQPIV
+306 DIAGGSIYGKPIV

-356 SVASYTGQSVSAG
+356 SVAASNGQSVSAG
-369 QVIGYVGNTGR
+369 QVIGYVGNSGR

-400 DFVSR
+400 DYVSR

>member
-1 MQSSKHKFLK
+1 MQSSKLNSNKSK
-11 PLVSGMLTLAL
+11 LVKTVVSFVVTLSL
-22 VLTCFSSNL
+22 VLTCFSANL
-31 MTVGAASYR
+31 LSAGAASYR
-40 DKINDLESKQ
+40 EKINELESKQ
-50 QKVKEQIDS
+50 AKVKEQISS
-59 LKSDISDQEAL
+59 LKSDISDQEKL
-70 KSALQEDID
+70 KDALQDEID
-79 NVQAQIDI
+79 TVQAQIDV
-87 YNDQLTEV
+87 YNGQLTEV
-95 ESRLADIE
+95 ENRLSEIE
-103 VQKAQKQADLEST
+103 AQKEQKQNDLENT

-158 TDHDNAIMEQLKSDI
+158 TDHDNAIMEQLKADI
-173 SAVEELENQANAEKE
+173 KAVEELETRANEEKQ
-188 EISAIKAE
+188 EIQSIKSE
-196 VDAKRQE
+196 VDAKRAE
-203 LGDRMKELNS
+203 LGDRMKEMNA
-213 VISDLEG
+213 VISELEG

-228 LAEYSAAIDEFEAKI
+228 LDEYAAAIDEFEAKI
-243 QAEAAAAAAAANNN
+243 QAEAAAAA
-257 KNNNSNSGSNS
+257 KNNNSSASQSPSYSG
-268 SGSVISKPN
+268 GAKPN
-277 SSGWVWP
+277 AGGWVWP

-306 DIAGSNIYGQPIV
+306 DIAGGSIYGKPIV

-356 SVASYTGQSVSAG
+356 SVAAYNGQSVSAG
-369 QVIGYVGNTGR
+369 QVIGYVGNSGR

-400 DFVSR
+400 DYVSR

>member
-1 MQSSKHKFLK
+1 M
-11 PLVSGMLTLAL
+11 
-22 VLTCFSSNL
+22 
-31 MTVGAASYR
+31 
-40 DKINDLESKQ
+40 
-50 QKVKEQIDS
+50 
-59 LKSDISDQEAL
+59 
-70 KSALQEDID
+70 
-79 NVQAQIDI
+79 
-87 YNDQLTEV
+87 

-103 VQKAQKQADLEST
+103 AQKAQKQADLEST

-188 EISAIKAE
+188 EISAIKVE

>member
-1 MQSSKHKFLK
+1 MQSSKLNSNKSK
-11 PLVSGMLTLAL
+11 LVKTVVSFVVILSL
-22 VLTCFSSNL
+22 VLTCFSANFLSA
-31 MTVGAASYR
+31 GAASYR
-40 DKINDLESKQ
+40 EKINELESKQ
-50 QKVKEQIDS
+50 AKVKEQINS
-59 LKSDISDQEAL
+59 LKSDIGDQEKL
-70 KSALQEDID
+70 KDALQDEID
-79 NVQAQIDI
+79 TVQAQIDV
-87 YNDQLTEV
+87 YNGQLTEV
-95 ESRLADIE
+95 ENRLSEIE
-103 VQKAQKQADLEST
+103 AQKEQKQNDLENT

-158 TDHDNAIMEQLKSDI
+158 TDHDNAIMEQLKADI
-173 SAVEELENQANAEKE
+173 KAVEELETQANEEKQ
-188 EISAIKAE
+188 EIQSIKSE
-196 VDAKRQE
+196 VDAKRAE
-203 LGDRMKELNS
+203 LGDRMKEMNA
-213 VISDLEG
+213 VISELEG

-228 LAEYSAAIDEFEAKI
+228 LDEYAAAIDEFEAKI
-243 QAEAAAAAAAANNN
+243 QAEAAAAA
-257 KNNNSNSGSNS
+257 KNNNSSASQSPSYSG
-268 SGSVISKPN
+268 GAKPN
-277 SSGWVWP
+277 AGGWVWP

-306 DIAGSNIYGQPIV
+306 DIAGGSIYGKPIV

-356 SVASYTGQSVSAG
+356 SVAAYNGQSVSAG
-369 QVIGYVGNTGR
+369 QVIGYVGNSGR

-400 DFVSR
+400 DYVSR

>member
-1 MQSSKHKFLK
+1 MQSSKLNSNKSK
-11 PLVSGMLTLAL
+11 LVKTVVSFVVTLSL
-22 VLTCFSSNL
+22 VLTCFSANL
-31 MTVGAASYR
+31 LSAGAASYR
-40 DKINDLESKQ
+40 EKINELESKQ
-50 QKVKEQIDS
+50 AKVKEQINS
-59 LKSDISDQEAL
+59 LKSDIGDQEKL
-70 KSALQEDID
+70 KDALQDEI
-79 NVQAQIDI
+79 NTVQAQIDV
-87 YNDQLTEV
+87 YNGQLTEV
-95 ESRLADIE
+95 ENRLSEIE
-103 VQKAQKQADLEST
+103 AQKEQKQNDLENT

-158 TDHDNAIMEQLKSDI
+158 TDHDNAIMEQLKADI
-173 SAVEELENQANAEKE
+173 KAVEELETQANEEKQ
-188 EISAIKAE
+188 EIQSIKSE
-196 VDAKRQE
+196 VDAKRAE
-203 LGDRMKELNS
+203 LGDRMKEMNA
-213 VISDLEG
+213 VISELEG

-228 LAEYSAAIDEFEAKI
+228 LDEYAAAIDEFEAKI
-243 QAEAAAAAAAANNN
+243 QAEAAAAA
-257 KNNNSNSGSNS
+257 KNNNSSASQSPSYSG
-268 SGSVISKPN
+268 GAKPN
-277 SSGWVWP
+277 AGGWVWP

-306 DIAGSNIYGQPIV
+306 DIAGGSIYGKPIV

-356 SVASYTGQSVSAG
+356 SVAAYNGQSVSAG
-369 QVIGYVGNTGR
+369 QVIGYVGNSGR

-400 DFVSR
+400 DYVSR

>member
-1 MQSSKHKFLK
+1 MQSSKLNSNKSK
-11 PLVSGMLTLAL
+11 LVKTVISFVVTLSL
-22 VLTCFSSNL
+22 VLTCFSANL
-31 MTVGAASYR
+31 LSAGAASYR
-40 DKINDLESKQ
+40 EKINELESKQ
-50 QKVKEQIDS
+50 AKVKEQINS
-59 LKSDISDQEAL
+59 LKSDIGDQEKL
-70 KSALQEDID
+70 KDALQDEI
-79 NVQAQIDI
+79 NTVQAQIDV
-87 YNDQLTEV
+87 YNGQLTEV
-95 ESRLADIE
+95 ENRLSEIE
-103 VQKAQKQADLEST
+103 AQKEQKQNDLENT

-158 TDHDNAIMEQLKSDI
+158 TDHDNAIMEQLKADI
-173 SAVEELENQANAEKE
+173 KAVEELETQANEEKQ
-188 EISAIKAE
+188 EIQSIKSE
-196 VDAKRQE
+196 VDAKRAE
-203 LGDRMKELNS
+203 LGDRMKEMNA
-213 VISDLEG
+213 VISELEG

-228 LAEYSAAIDEFEAKI
+228 LDEYAAAIDEFEAKI
-243 QAEAAAAAAAANNN
+243 QAEAAAAA
-257 KNNNSNSGSNS
+257 KNNNSSASQSPSYSG
-268 SGSVISKPN
+268 GAKPN
-277 SSGWVWP
+277 AGGWVWP

-306 DIAGSNIYGQPIV
+306 DIAGGSIYGKPIV

-356 SVASYTGQSVSAG
+356 SVAAYNGQSVSAG
-369 QVIGYVGNTGR
+369 QVIGYVGNSGR

-400 DFVSR
+400 DYVSR

>member
-1 MQSSKHKFLK
+1 MQSSKLNSNKSK
-11 PLVSGMLTLAL
+11 LVKTVVSFVVTISL
-22 VLTCFSSNL
+22 VLTCFSANL
-31 MTVGAASYR
+31 LSAGAASYR
-40 DKINDLESKQ
+40 EKINELESKQ
-50 QKVKEQIDS
+50 AKVKEQINS
-59 LKSDISDQEAL
+59 LKSDISDQEKL
-70 KSALQEDID
+70 KDALQDEID
-79 NVQAQIDI
+79 TVQAQIDV
-87 YNDQLTEV
+87 YNGQLTEV
-95 ESRLADIE
+95 ENRLSEIE
-103 VQKAQKQADLEST
+103 AQKEQKQNDLENT

-158 TDHDNAIMEQLKSDI
+158 TDHDNAIMEQLKADI
-173 SAVEELENQANAEKE
+173 KAVEDLETQATEEKQ
-188 EISAIKAE
+188 EIESIKSE
-196 VDAKRQE
+196 VDAKRAE
-203 LGDRMKELNS
+203 LGDRMKEMNA

-228 LAEYSAAIDEFEAKI
+228 LDEYAAAIDEFEAKI
-243 QAEAAAAAAAANNN
+243 QAEAAAAA
-257 KNNNSNSGSNS
+257 KKNS
-268 SGSVISKPN
+268 SSTSQSPSYSGDAKPN
-277 SSGWVWP
+277 AGGWVWP

-306 DIAGSNIYGQPIV
+306 DIAGGSIYGKPIV

-356 SVASYTGQSVSAG
+356 SVAAYNGQSVSAG

-400 DFVSR
+400 DYVSR

>member
-1 MQSSKHKFLK
+1 M
-11 PLVSGMLTLAL
+11 
-22 VLTCFSSNL
+22 
-31 MTVGAASYR
+31 
-40 DKINDLESKQ
+40 
-50 QKVKEQIDS
+50 
-59 LKSDISDQEAL
+59 
-70 KSALQEDID
+70 
-79 NVQAQIDI
+79 QAQIDV
-87 YNDQLTEV
+87 YNGQLTEV
-95 ESRLADIE
+95 ENRLSQIE
-103 VQKAQKQADLEST
+103 AQKVQKQNDLEST

-158 TDHDNAIMEQLKSDI
+158 TDHDNAIMEQLKADI
-173 SAVEELENQANAEKE
+173 KSVEELEAQANEEKQ
-188 EISAIKAE
+188 EIQSIKSE
-196 VDAKRQE
+196 VDAKRSE
-203 LGDRMKELNS
+203 LGDRMKEMNA

-228 LAEYSAAIDEFEAKI
+228 LDEYAAAIDEFEAKI
-243 QAEAAAAAAAANNN
+243 QAEAAAAAK
-257 KNNNSNSGSNS
+257 KNNSSSSQSPSYSG
-268 SGSVISKPN
+268 GSPN
-277 SSGWVWP
+277 AGGWVWP

-306 DIAGSNIYGQPIV
+306 DIAGGSIYGKPIV

-356 SVASYTGQSVSAG
+356 SVAAYNGQSVSAG
-369 QVIGYVGNTGR
+369 QVIGYVGNSGR

-400 DFVSR
+400 NYVSR

>member
-1 MQSSKHKFLK
+1 MQSSKLNSNKSK
-11 PLVSGMLTLAL
+11 LVKTVVSFVVTLSL
-22 VLTCFSSNL
+22 VLTCFSANL
-31 MTVGAASYR
+31 LSAGAASYR
-40 DKINDLESKQ
+40 EKINELESKQ
-50 QKVKEQIDS
+50 AKVKEQINS
-59 LKSDISDQEAL
+59 LKSDIGDQEKL
-70 KSALQEDID
+70 KDALQDEID
-79 NVQAQIDI
+79 TVQAQIDV
-87 YNDQLTEV
+87 YNGQLTEV
-95 ESRLADIE
+95 ENRLSEIE
-103 VQKAQKQADLEST
+103 AQKEQKQNDLENT

-158 TDHDNAIMEQLKSDI
+158 TDHDNAIMEQLKADI
-173 SAVEELENQANAEKE
+173 KAVEELETQANEEKQ
-188 EISAIKAE
+188 EIQSIKSE
-196 VDAKRQE
+196 VDAKRAE
-203 LGDRMKELNS
+203 LGDRMKEMNA
-213 VISDLEG
+213 VISELEG

-228 LAEYSAAIDEFEAKI
+228 LDEYAAAIDEFEAKI
-243 QAEAAAAAAAANNN
+243 QAEAAAAA
-257 KNNNSNSGSNS
+257 KNNNSSASQSPSYSG
-268 SGSVISKPN
+268 GAKPN
-277 SSGWVWP
+277 AGGWVWP

-306 DIAGSNIYGQPIV
+306 DIAGGSIYGKPIV

-356 SVASYTGQSVSAG
+356 SVAAYNGQSVSAG
-369 QVIGYVGNTGR
+369 QVIGYVGNSGR

-400 DFVSR
+400 DYVSR

>member
-1 MQSSKHKFLK
+1 MQSSKLNSNKSK
-11 PLVSGMLTLAL
+11 LVKTVVSFVVTLSL
-22 VLTCFSSNL
+22 VLTCFSANL
-31 MTVGAASYR
+31 LSAGAASYR
-40 DKINDLESKQ
+40 EKINELESKQ
-50 QKVKEQIDS
+50 AKVKEQISS
-59 LKSDISDQEAL
+59 LKSDISDQEKL
-70 KSALQEDID
+70 KDALQDEID
-79 NVQAQIDI
+79 TVQAQIDV
-87 YNDQLTEV
+87 YNSQLTEV
-95 ESRLADIE
+95 ENRLSEIE
-103 VQKAQKQADLEST
+103 AQKEQKQNDLENT

-158 TDHDNAIMEQLKSDI
+158 TDHDNAIMEQLKADI
-173 SAVEELENQANAEKE
+173 KAVEELETQANEEKQ
-188 EISAIKAE
+188 EIQSIKSE
-196 VDAKRQE
+196 VDAKRAE
-203 LGDRMKELNS
+203 LGDRMKEMNA
-213 VISDLEG
+213 VISELEG

-228 LAEYSAAIDEFEAKI
+228 LDEYAAAIDEFEAKI
-243 QAEAAAAAAAANNN
+243 QAEAAAAA
-257 KNNNSNSGSNS
+257 KKNS
-268 SGSVISKPN
+268 SSASQSPSYSGGAKPN
-277 SSGWVWP
+277 AGGWVWP

-306 DIAGSNIYGQPIV
+306 DIAGGSIYGKPIV

-356 SVASYTGQSVSAG
+356 SVAASNGQSVSAG
-369 QVIGYVGNTGR
+369 QVIGYVGNSGR

-400 DFVSR
+400 DYVSR

>member
-1 MQSSKHKFLK
+1 MQSSKLNSNKSK
-11 PLVSGMLTLAL
+11 LVKTVVSFVVTLSL
-22 VLTCFSSNL
+22 VLTCFSANL
-31 MTVGAASYR
+31 LSAGAASYR
-40 DKINDLESKQ
+40 EKINELESKQ
-50 QKVKEQIDS
+50 AKVKEQINS
-59 LKSDISDQEAL
+59 LKSDIGDQEKL
-70 KSALQEDID
+70 KDALQDEID
-79 NVQAQIDI
+79 TVQAQIDV
-87 YNDQLTEV
+87 YNGQLTEV
-95 ESRLADIE
+95 ENRLSEIE
-103 VQKAQKQADLEST
+103 AQKEQKQNDLENT

-158 TDHDNAIMEQLKSDI
+158 TDHDNTIMEQLKADI
-173 SAVEELENQANAEKE
+173 KAVEELETQANEEKQ
-188 EISAIKAE
+188 EIQSIKSE
-196 VDAKRQE
+196 VDAKRAE
-203 LGDRMKELNS
+203 LGDRMKEMNA
-213 VISDLEG
+213 VISELEG

-228 LAEYSAAIDEFEAKI
+228 LDEYAAAIDEFEAKI
-243 QAEAAAAAAAANNN
+243 QAEAAAAA
-257 KNNNSNSGSNS
+257 KNNNSSASQSPSYSG
-268 SGSVISKPN
+268 GAKPN
-277 SSGWVWP
+277 AGGWVWP

-306 DIAGSNIYGQPIV
+306 DIAGGSIYGKPIV

-356 SVASYTGQSVSAG
+356 SVAAYNGQSVSAG
-369 QVIGYVGNTGR
+369 QVIGYVGNSGR

-400 DFVSR
+400 DYVSR

>member
-1 MQSSKHKFLK
+1 MQSSKLNSNKSK
-11 PLVSGMLTLAL
+11 LVKTVVSFVVTLSL
-22 VLTCFSSNL
+22 VLTCFSASFL
-31 MTVGAASYR
+31 SAGAASYR
-40 DKINDLESKQ
+40 EKINELESKQ
-50 QKVKEQIDS
+50 AKVKEQINS
-59 LKSDISDQEAL
+59 LKSDIGDQEKL
-70 KSALQEDID
+70 KDALQDEID
-79 NVQAQIDI
+79 TVQAQIDV
-87 YNDQLTEV
+87 YNGQLTEV
-95 ESRLADIE
+95 ENRLSEIE
-103 VQKAQKQADLEST
+103 AQKEQKQNDLENT

-158 TDHDNAIMEQLKSDI
+158 TDHDNAIMEQLKADI
-173 SAVEELENQANAEKE
+173 KAVEELETQANEEKQ
-188 EISAIKAE
+188 EIQSIKSE
-196 VDAKRQE
+196 VDAKRAE
-203 LGDRMKELNS
+203 LGDRMKEMNA
-213 VISDLEG
+213 VISELEG

-228 LAEYSAAIDEFEAKI
+228 LDEYAAAIDEFEAKI
-243 QAEAAAAAAAANNN
+243 QAEAAAAA
-257 KNNNSNSGSNS
+257 KNNNSSASQSPSYSG
-268 SGSVISKPN
+268 GAKPN
-277 SSGWVWP
+277 AGGWVWP

-306 DIAGSNIYGQPIV
+306 DIAGGSIYGKPIV

-356 SVASYTGQSVSAG
+356 SVAAYNGQSVSAG
-369 QVIGYVGNTGR
+369 QVIGYVGNSGR

-400 DFVSR
+400 DYVSR

>member
-1 MQSSKHKFLK
+1 MQSSKLNSNKSK
-11 PLVSGMLTLAL
+11 LVKTVVSFVVTLSL
-22 VLTCFSSNL
+22 VLTCFSANFLSA
-31 MTVGAASYR
+31 GAASYR
-40 DKINDLESKQ
+40 EKINELESKQ
-50 QKVKEQIDS
+50 AKVKEQINS
-59 LKSDISDQEAL
+59 LKSDIGDQEKL
-70 KSALQEDID
+70 KDALQDEID
-79 NVQAQIDI
+79 TVQAQIDV
-87 YNDQLTEV
+87 YNGQLTEV
-95 ESRLADIE
+95 ENRLSEIE
-103 VQKAQKQADLEST
+103 AQKEQKQNDLENT

-158 TDHDNAIMEQLKSDI
+158 TDHDNAIMEQLKADI
-173 SAVEELENQANAEKE
+173 KAVEELETQANEEKQ
-188 EISAIKAE
+188 EIQSIKSE
-196 VDAKRQE
+196 VDAKRAE
-203 LGDRMKELNS
+203 LGDRMKEMNA
-213 VISDLEG
+213 VISELEG

-228 LAEYSAAIDEFEAKI
+228 LDEYAAAIDEFEAKI
-243 QAEAAAAAAAANNN
+243 QAEAAAVA
-257 KNNNSNSGSNS
+257 KNNNSSASQSPSYSG
-268 SGSVISKPN
+268 GAKPN
-277 SSGWVWP
+277 AGGWVWP

-306 DIAGSNIYGQPIV
+306 DIAGGSIYGKPIV

-356 SVASYTGQSVSAG
+356 SVAAYNGQSVSAG
-369 QVIGYVGNTGR
+369 QVIGYVGNSGR

-400 DFVSR
+400 DYVSR

>member
-1 MQSSKHKFLK
+1 MQSSKLNSNKSK
-11 PLVSGMLTLAL
+11 LVKTVVSFAVTLSL
-22 VLTCFSSNL
+22 VLTCFSANL
-31 MTVGAASYR
+31 LSAGAASYR
-40 DKINDLESKQ
+40 EKINELESKQ
-50 QKVKEQIDS
+50 AKVKEQINS
-59 LKSDISDQEAL
+59 LKSDIGDQEKL
-70 KSALQEDID
+70 KDALQDEI
-79 NVQAQIDI
+79 NTVQAQIDV
-87 YNDQLTEV
+87 YNGQLTEV
-95 ESRLADIE
+95 ENRLSEIE
-103 VQKAQKQADLEST
+103 AQKEQKQNDLENT

-158 TDHDNAIMEQLKSDI
+158 TDHDNAIMEQLKADI
-173 SAVEELENQANAEKE
+173 KAVEELETQANEEKQ
-188 EISAIKAE
+188 EIQSIKSE
-196 VDAKRQE
+196 VDAKRAE
-203 LGDRMKELNS
+203 LGDRMKEMNA
-213 VISDLEG
+213 VISELEG

-228 LAEYSAAIDEFEAKI
+228 LDEYAAAIDEFEAKI
-243 QAEAAAAAAAANNN
+243 QAEAAAAA
-257 KNNNSNSGSNS
+257 KNNNSSASQSPSYSG
-268 SGSVISKPN
+268 GAKPN
-277 SSGWVWP
+277 AGGWVWP

-306 DIAGSNIYGQPIV
+306 DIAGGSIYGKPIV

-356 SVASYTGQSVSAG
+356 SVAAYNGQSVSAG
-369 QVIGYVGNTGR
+369 QVIGYVGNSGR

-400 DFVSR
+400 DYVSR